1 MKNTRDSILKQ
12 LASSGQATVNQLA
25 EQVGVNPITVRHHL
39 TNLSNENLVQ
49 STEQRHGVGRPRLLY
64 RLTEE
69 GQQRFPANYKRLT
82 ESLLLSIKNL
92 YGKQASIEL
101 LELVGK
107 EMADYYKSVLKGSS
121 LEEYINKFSQLMA
134 GEGFQIQW
142 ELKGSRIYIHNASCP
157 YHHLNSSHPEI
168 CHLDHS
174 LFSCLLD
181 PELRFEGC
189 IMEGKPECTY
199 SYEVKND

>member
-1 MKNTRDSILKQ
+1 MKNTRDSILKN
-12 LASSGQATVNQLA
+12 LALLRQATVNQLA

-39 TNLSNENLVQ
+39 INLKNENLVQ
-49 STEQRHGVGRPRLLY
+49 STEQRHGVGRPHLLY

-82 ESLLLSIKNL
+82 DSLLLSIKNL
-92 YGKQASIEL
+92 YGKEASIEL

-107 EMADYYKSVLKGSS
+107 EMAEYYKTVLKGST
-121 LEEYINKFSQLMA
+121 LEEFLDRFSQLMTK
-134 GEGFQIQW
+134 EGFQIQW
-142 ELKGSRIYIHNASCP
+142 ELKGSRIYIHNSNCP
-157 YHHLNSSHPEI
+157 YHHLNSAHPEI
-168 CHLDHS
+168 CHLDHT

-181 PELRFEGC
+181 PDLRFEGC

-199 SYEVKND
+199 SYEVKHE